1 MLVRSIIAALVLATS
16 AVPAVAKESLEARVE
31 RMEAESDIRRVLIEY
46 GKYLDTRDYA
56 GYVSLFAEDGV
67 WTGGFGSFTGRPAIQ
82 KMLVD
87 GIGTPPAGFINKSNY
102 HMMTNPLIEIDGNR
116 AKVESKF
123 LFWTAS
129 VDGLP
134 NPSHAGRYVDEFVKV
149 GGEWKIARRTAW
161 GELPYADPTAGPAA
175 PVPARSEAV
184 LLQRLADEE
193 AIRGVLLEYGR
204 SFDERRLQDYANL
217 FAENGTWGSGDNPV
231 RGPAGV
237 LKMITDTT
245 AMIPTAPGA
254 RNFHVMTNMVV
265 DVADDGKTATAW
277 SRYTFYMPAGD
288 GTKPEAFVSGVYDD
302 TLAKIDGTWK
312 FMSRK
317 LTADV
322 AGRPPAGPPPSK

>member
-16 AVPAVAKESLEARVE
+16 AVPAMAKDSVEQRLE

-46 GKYLDTRDYA
+46 GKYLDTRNYA
-56 GYVSLFAEDGV
+56 AYASLFTEDGV
-67 WTGGFGSFTGRPAIQ
+67 WTGGLGSFTSRAAIE

-87 GIGTPPAGFINKSNY
+87 YIGTPEPGFVNKSSY

-123 LFWTAS
+123 LFWTAT

-134 NPSHAGRYVDEFVKV
+134 QPSHSGRYVDEFVKV

-161 GELPYADPTAGPAA
+161 GELPYLDPTAGPAA

-217 FAENGTWGSGDNPV
+217 FAENGTWGSGPNPS

-237 LKMITDTT
+237 LDMITKTV
-245 AMIPTAPGA
+245 AQIPTAPGK

-277 SRYTFYMPAGD
+277 SRYTFYMPSED
-288 GTKPEAFVSGVYDD
+288 GTKPVPFVSGVYDD

-322 AGRPPAGPPPSK
+322 SGRPPAPPPGQ